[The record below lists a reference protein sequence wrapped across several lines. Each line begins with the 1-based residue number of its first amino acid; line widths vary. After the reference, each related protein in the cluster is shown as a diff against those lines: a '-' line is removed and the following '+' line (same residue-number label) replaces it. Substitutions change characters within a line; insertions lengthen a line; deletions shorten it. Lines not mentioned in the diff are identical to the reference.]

1 MLPARLVC
9 LLSFTLL
16 HKVAGAALQTV
27 PLCQGLSLD
36 ILPPAQR
43 AQQPAPVV
51 LVVHGGGWIGGSRQ
65 DYPELLQ
72 WLSQQGYVAAA
83 AEYRLAP
90 AARFPAQIEDMKC
103 VLGWLQQHAEQYGG
117 DSKRMAGIG
126 ISAGAHLLAL
136 SQTTPGQ
143 WETQKNAP
151 LRCAALHGAPLDLP
165 AWWQSADPDR
175 QDMMSPRVMLKALT
189 GAAYPQAASLYR
201 QASPQWQLEQ
211 RHAAASHNVRLPAL
225 LLIHGEQDQTVP
237 LQQSQRYAARYQ
249 QAGGRAELYAL
260 PDTGHIGFGTHG
272 RSVAEKLRQF
282 LQSCTK

>member
-16 HKVAGAALQTV
+16 HRVSVAALQTV

-43 AQQPAPVV
+43 VQQPAPVV

-103 VLGWLQQHAEQYGG
+103 VLGWLQQHAAQYGG
-117 DSKRMAGIG
+117 DGKRMAGIG

-143 WETQKNAP
+143 WETTNTSP

-165 AWWQSADPDR
+165 VWWQTADPDR
-175 QDMMSPRVMLKALT
+175 QDMMSPRVMLKALA
-189 GAAYPQAASLYR
+189 GAAYPQAAALY
-201 QASPQWQLEQ
+201 QKASPQWQLDQ
-211 RHAAASHNVRLPAL
+211 RDKIKRRKEALPAL

-237 LQQSQRYAARYQ
+237 LSQSQRFTASYQ
-249 QAGGRAELYAL
+249 QAGGRAELMTLA
-260 PDTGHIGFGTHG
+260 DTGHIGFGAHS

-282 LQSCTK
+282 LQTCTK